1 MYRILREEE
10 KINFIRW
17 TGGEEKKNWERNF
30 KRERMKD
37 KGMVGLR

>member
-10 KINFIRW
+10 KINSTRW
-17 TGGEEKKNWERNF
+17 TGGEEKKNWERNS